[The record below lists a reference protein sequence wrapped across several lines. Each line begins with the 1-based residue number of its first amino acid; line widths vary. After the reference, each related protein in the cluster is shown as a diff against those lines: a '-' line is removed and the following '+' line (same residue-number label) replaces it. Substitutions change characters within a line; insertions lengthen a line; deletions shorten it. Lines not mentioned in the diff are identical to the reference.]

1 MALTL
6 QALQLIKPYL
16 KGRILQLGYNDI
28 LATPE
33 EVEELFRVSVKE
45 RTDFGKWHG
54 IPYPLVETQAFLEA
68 LGCHSTCI
76 DIVKAR
82 GCEVVC
88 DLNVDVLEMI
98 GHHHYDLV
106 IDGGTLEHVFNIGQ
120 ALMNVAQTVK
130 VGGVIFHGN
139 PVNWI
144 NHGFYS
150 ISPTLL
156 HDFYTQNGWEEL
168 HTKLVDRYG
177 KVKDIIPT
185 RRFVAD
191 TEISNLYM
199 ARRKNYDGLKYPM
212 QTKYLNNPGLK

>member
-16 KGRILQLGYNDI
+16 KGKILQLGYNDI

-33 EVEELFRVSVKE
+33 EVEGLFGVSVKE

-54 IPYPLVETQAFLEA
+54 IKHPLVETQAFLEA

-76 DIVKAR
+76 DIVQSR
-82 GCEVVC
+82 GCELVC
-88 DLNVDVLEMI
+88 DLNTPYLPFEPNSF
-98 GHHHYDLV
+98 DLV

-120 ALMNVAQTVK
+120 ALMNVANAVR

-150 ISPTLL
+150 MNPTLL

-168 HTKLVDRYG
+168 HAKIVARDGQTEDVNP
-177 KVKDIIPT
+177 VK
-185 RRFVAD
+185 RFLAKI
-191 TEISNLYM
+191 ELSNLYA
-199 ARRKNYDGLKYPM
+199 ARRKEFATLKFPT
-212 QTKYLNNPGLK
+212 QTKYLNNPTLT